1 MFFMSLQSH
10 RRAVKFSWTDER
22 IMNGLQRIRILV
34 AEGDGPLRAAL
45 HSVLVQAGYRVESCA
60 DGVRAQAW
68 ARSGFFHLLVI
79 DPMLPV
85 RDGYEVCRVLRKNA
99 VNTPVLMLGPL
110 EIKHKLAGFKAG
122 ADDYLSKPF
131 ELLEFEIRVEALLRR
146 VYRHARQELKFVEL
160 NGAQI
165 DFTKAT
171 VFRNGKKTVL
181 RKRECELLR
190 YLVEEEGR
198 VFSRDELLQAI
209 WGYSSIAR
217 TRIVDVHVARLRQ
230 KIEPDPKNPEY
241 IITVH
246 GEGYRF
252 AH

>member
-1 MFFMSLQSH
+1 M
-10 RRAVKFSWTDER
+10 K
-22 IMNGLQRIRILV
+22 GQRIRILL
-34 AEGDGPLRAAL
+34 AEEDAVLRAAL
-45 HSVLVQAGYRVESCA
+45 QSALVNAGYTVESCW
-60 DGVRAQAW
+60 DGARAQVW
-68 ARSGFFHLLVI
+68 ANSGLFHLLILDPILPVRSGF
-79 DPMLPV
+79 
-85 RDGYEVCRVLRKNA
+85 EVCCALRKNA

-110 EIKHKLAGFKAG
+110 DLNHKLAGFKAG

-146 VYRHARQELKFVEL
+146 VYRHAPQELKFFEL

-171 VFRNGKKTVL
+171 VFRNGKKTIL

>member
-1 MFFMSLQSH
+1 
-10 RRAVKFSWTDER
+10 
-22 IMNGLQRIRILV
+22 MNTGNRIRILL
-34 AEGDGPLRAAL
+34 AEGDAGLRAAL
-45 HSVLVQAGYRVESCA
+45 QPVLADAGYTVETCA
-60 DGVRAQAW
+60 DGIRAQSW
-68 ARSGFFHLLVI
+68 AGSGMFHLIVL
-79 DPMLPV
+79 DPMLPG
-85 RDGYEVCRVLRKNA
+85 RSGLDACCQLRKNL
-99 VNTPVLMLGPL
+99 VNTPVLMIGPKDL
-110 EIKHKLAGFKAG
+110 EHKLAGFRSG
-122 ADDYLSKPF
+122 ADDYLGKPF
-131 ELLEFEIRVEALLRR
+131 DMTEFEIRVAALLRR
-146 VYRHARQELKFVEL
+146 VYRHGRQELKSFEL
-160 NGAQI
+160 NGVRI
-165 DFTKAT
+165 DFTKKT
-171 VFRNGKKTVL
+171 ISKNGKHTVL

-198 VFSRDELLQAI
+198 VFSRDELLHAI